1 MPLCA
6 GRCPQS
12 SSDIAISCTI
22 FLSQIVFDE
31 YKCFVYMSAQH
42 FHAITVEARR
52 EFQDS
57 MELNLQ
63 TALSSCVDGENLN
76 MSLLIDLN

>member
-1 MPLCA
+1 MPLWA
-6 GRCPQS
+6 GRCPQI

-22 FLSQIVFDE
+22 FLSLIVFDE
-31 YKCFVYMSAQH
+31 YKCFVYMSVQH

-63 TALSSCVDGENLN
+63 TAMSSCVDGGNLN